1 MYHMAVCDDDKVF
14 ISYIRKI
21 FSKANGTNQYQYK
34 IYEFYSGEEL
44 ISSLDTN
51 KYFDLLILDME
62 LGGIDG
68 DETARKFRE
77 KFKDTVLV
85 FCSGMRA
92 PTVKS
97 FKVTPYRYLLK
108 SYSDRQFVCEMKESL
123 SEVAKKSKEEYII
136 GHYRNNVIRVNIQ
149 DILYVENAKRGSKI
163 IVCADCEAA
172 KFEGQILVDD
182 KLEELVTKYYEFAFA
197 HSSYIINID
206 HIVKIVGNEV
216 YLDNDERLSVSRTY
230 QKEFRQ
236 IFTKNIAGK
245 Y

>member
-97 FKVTPYRYLLK
+97 FKVTPYRYLMK
-108 SYSDRQFVCEMKESL
+108 SYSDRQFVCEMKEIL

-163 IVCADCEAA
+163 MKRIFAILLTAA
-172 KFEGQILVDD
+172 MLISAAGCGGAGRNQRD
-182 KLEELVTKYYEFAFA
+182 A
-197 HSSYIINID
+197 HLPKRQRRCRSRRRRLNSS
-206 HIVKIVGNEV
+206 K
-216 YLDNDERLSVSRTY
+216 RSP
-230 QKEFRQ
+230 
-236 IFTKNIAGK
+236 A
-245 Y
+245 

>member
-1 MYHMAVCDDDKVF
+1 MYK
-14 ISYIRKI
+14 R
-21 FSKANGTNQYQYK
+21 Q
-34 IYEFYSGEEL
+34 
-44 ISSLDTN
+44 
-51 KYFDLLILDME
+51 
-62 LGGIDG
+62 GIDG

-97 FKVTPYRYLLK
+97 FKVTPYRYLMK
-108 SYSDRQFVCEMKESL
+108 SYSDRQFVCEMKEIL

-163 IVCADCEAA
+163 IVCSDCEAA

>member
-97 FKVTPYRYLLK
+97 F
-108 SYSDRQFVCEMKESL
+108 
-123 SEVAKKSKEEYII
+123 
-136 GHYRNNVIRVNIQ
+136 
-149 DILYVENAKRGSKI
+149 
-163 IVCADCEAA
+163 
-172 KFEGQILVDD
+172 
-182 KLEELVTKYYEFAFA
+182 
-197 HSSYIINID
+197 
-206 HIVKIVGNEV
+206 
-216 YLDNDERLSVSRTY
+216 
-230 QKEFRQ
+230 
-236 IFTKNIAGK
+236 
-245 Y
+245 

>member
-1 MYHMAVCDDDKVF
+1 MYHVAICDDDKVF

-21 FSKANGTNQYQYK
+21 LNQARGTNQYQFK

-44 ISSLDTN
+44 VSSLDTSIHI
-51 KYFDLLILDME
+51 DLLILDMK

-68 DETARKFRE
+68 DETARRFRV
-77 KFKDTVLV
+77 KFKDSVLV
-85 FCSGMRA
+85 FCSGVRA

-97 FKVTPYRYLLK
+97 FRVTPYRYLLK
-108 SYSDRQFVCEMKESL
+108 SYSDRQFVREMKEIL
-123 SEVAKKSKEEYII
+123 TEVEKKSKEEYIV

-163 IVCADCEAA
+163 IMCSECEAA

-182 KLEELVTKYYEFAFA
+182 KLEALAAKYYELAFA
-197 HSSYIINID
+197 HSSYIINIA
-206 HIVKIVGNEV
+206 HIEKIVGNEV
-216 YLDNDERLSVSRTY
+216 YLDNDECLSVSRTY

-236 IFTKNIAGK
+236 IFTKSIAEK

>member
-1 MYHMAVCDDDKVF
+1 M
-14 ISYIRKI
+14 
-21 FSKANGTNQYQYK
+21 
-34 IYEFYSGEEL
+34 
-44 ISSLDTN
+44 
-51 KYFDLLILDME
+51 
-62 LGGIDG
+62 
-68 DETARKFRE
+68 
-77 KFKDTVLV
+77 
-85 FCSGMRA
+85 
-92 PTVKS
+92 
-97 FKVTPYRYLLK
+97 
-108 SYSDRQFVCEMKESL
+108 
-123 SEVAKKSKEEYII
+123 
-136 GHYRNNVIRVNIQ
+136 
-149 DILYVENAKRGSKI
+149 
-163 IVCADCEAA
+163 CADCEAA

>member
-1 MYHMAVCDDDKVF
+1 MYHVAVCDDDKVF

-21 FSKANGTNQYQYK
+21 LGQAKGANQYQFK

-44 ISSLDTN
+44 VNGLDTN
-51 KYFDLLILDME
+51 MHLDLLILDME

-85 FCSGMRA
+85 FCSGVRA

-108 SYSDRQFVCEMKESL
+108 SYSDRQFVYEMKEIL
-123 SEVAKKSKEEYII
+123 TEVEKKSKEEYIV

-149 DILYVENAKRGSKI
+149 DILYAENAKRGSKI
-163 IVCADCEAA
+163 TVCSDCEAA

-182 KLEELVTKYYEFAFA
+182 KLEELVAKHYPLTFA
-197 HSSYIINID
+197 HGSYIINID
-206 HIVKIVGNEV
+206 HIEKIVGNVV
-216 YLDNDERLSVSRTY
+216 YLDNNECLSVSRTY

-236 IFTKNIAGK
+236 IFTKSIAEK

>member
-1 MYHMAVCDDDKVF
+1 MYHVAICDDDKVF

-21 FSKANGTNQYQYK
+21 LNQARGTNQYQFK

-44 ISSLDTN
+44 VSSLDTSIHI
-51 KYFDLLILDME
+51 DLLILDMK

-68 DETARKFRE
+68 DETARRFRV
-77 KFKDTVLV
+77 KFKDSVLV
-85 FCSGMRA
+85 FCSGVRA

-97 FKVTPYRYLLK
+97 FRVTPYRYLLK
-108 SYSDRQFVCEMKESL
+108 SYSDRQFVREMKEIL
-123 SEVAKKSKEEYII
+123 TEVEKKSKEEYIV

-163 IVCADCEAA
+163 IVCSECEAA

-182 KLEELVTKYYEFAFA
+182 KLEALAAKYYELAFA
-197 HSSYIINID
+197 QSIYIINI
-206 HIVKIVGNEV
+206 KKKKNIVGNEV
-216 YLDNDERLSVSRTY
+216 YLDNDECLSVSRTY

-236 IFTKNIAGK
+236 IFTKSIAEK

>member
-1 MYHMAVCDDDKVF
+1 MYHVAICDDDKVF

-21 FSKANGTNQYQYK
+21 LSQAKGINPYQFN

-44 ISSLDTN
+44 VNGLDTN
-51 KYFDLLILDME
+51 IHLDLLILDME

-85 FCSGMRA
+85 FCSGVRA

-108 SYSDRQFVCEMKESL
+108 SYSDKQFVCEMKEIL
-123 SEVAKKSKEEYII
+123 TEVVKRSKEEYIV

-149 DILYVENAKRGSKI
+149 DILYVENAKE
-163 IVCADCEAA
+163 V
-172 KFEGQILVDD
+172 V
-182 KLEELVTKYYEFAFA
+182 KLLYAQ
-197 HSSYIINID
+197 
-206 HIVKIVGNEV
+206 IVK
-216 YLDNDERLSVSRTY
+216 
-230 QKEFRQ
+230 RQ
-236 IFTKNIAGK
+236 SLRDR